1 MDPGFSALGY
11 VTHWRRSVPIF
22 AVQARNMKHKLTFA
36 AATSI
41 HTHPCAHHSIKPRDT
56 LQARRAYLLNSLY
69 GCTLFCALLGL
80 ASTFTSGRSFIM
92 LRAYDTYVVGLPS
105 MALHLIAPVCIN
117 EQGSR
122 LQVEM
127 CITVD
132 WRANLE
138 NAWGVS

>member
-1 MDPGFSALGY
+1 
-11 VTHWRRSVPIF
+11 
-22 AVQARNMKHKLTFA
+22 
-36 AATSI
+36 
-41 HTHPCAHHSIKPRDT
+41 
-56 LQARRAYLLNSLY
+56 
-69 GCTLFCALLGL
+69 
-80 ASTFTSGRSFIM
+80 M